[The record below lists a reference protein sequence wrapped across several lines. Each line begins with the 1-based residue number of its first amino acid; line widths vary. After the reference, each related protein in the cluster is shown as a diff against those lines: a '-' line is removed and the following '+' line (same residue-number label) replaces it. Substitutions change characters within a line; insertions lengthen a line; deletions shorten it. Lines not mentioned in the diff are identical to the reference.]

1 MKIPMILAVKAD
13 FPANDIQSF
22 LRVAKSRQL
31 TFASGNTSSRGAA
44 EMFKARAGLD
54 MLHVPYRGTPQAIT
68 DLIGGTIDVMFPD
81 PSSALGAIEGGQI
94 KTLAIASSTRLRKYP
109 SVPTISES
117 GFPGFEMVAWVGAFV
132 PSKTP
137 ADIVARLNE
146 ELNKILARE
155 DTLRYFDTIGAQVYS
170 TTPDA
175 LRNYV
180 VEDSRRWAEMV
191 DVAKIKKTTS
201 Q

>member
-1 MKIPMILAVKAD
+1 
-13 FPANDIQSF
+13 
-22 LRVAKSRQL
+22 
-31 TFASGNTSSRGAA
+31 
-44 EMFKARAGLD
+44 
-54 MLHVPYRGTPQAIT
+54 
-68 DLIGGTIDVMFPD
+68 
-81 PSSALGAIEGGQI
+81 
-94 KTLAIASSTRLRKYP
+94 
-109 SVPTISES
+109 
-117 GFPGFEMVAWVGAFV
+117 MVAWVGAFV

-191 DVAKIKKTTS
+191 DVAKIEKRTS